1 MARIDM
7 EAFEEGTEIVRVYLA
22 LGLDEAGR
30 VERALDAAGVEYGVE
45 VEAVDTRNGFGLRTQ
60 RNAAGFW
67 IREPALDAA
76 EAALLAAKLV
86 KGLVQR

>member
-1 MARIDM
+1 M
-7 EAFEEGTEIVRVYLA
+7 EAFTEGTEIIRVYLA
-22 LGLDEAGR
+22 LGLEESTA

-45 VEAVDTRNGFGLRTQ
+45 VETLDMPNGLGLRTS

-76 EAALLAAKLV
+76 EAALVAAKLE
-86 KGLVQR
+86 KGLVLR